1 MLTSDAPSP
10 RHVPRWHRR
19 PAPANAGRAFRAG
32 DRRASDTRS
41 RPGCRAAPGT
51 GAPARDP
58 RHGSARALGTRVE
71 RPLFSPHAELHV
83 GLTESARQVLHLSPE
98 FDLAS
103 RRQGLRVIAPGEALA
118 ATLEELLL
126 PFGDRRL
133 AHLQP
138 SRDVDLGGLALQDRE
153 HHGQFLV
160 GCLERFATHRHHLV
174 GALPHHT
181 RECPTQSEA
190 AQTAYTYDAADRQT
204 SIDPPGASNTVAF
217 SFDALDRDRTR
228 SLNGTTTD
236 TYGYVGETETAVLLD
251 RTTDVDSAVDAM
263 GDRIAISSN
272 GTLGWTIPDLHGS
285 MAAVVASNGASLTD
299 AFRYDPYG
307 EMAGSTTSALPTP
320 WRYQGEL
327 LLTDPGTT
335 DLYAGGAR
343 DYDPALGVFTSQDSV
358 VGDAQNPLSL
368 NRYLY
373 AWGDPST
380 MTDPSGHMAVE
391 GDDVCPSCNPGKS
404 VHTAGGGKADR
415 AAARS
420 QRRADRREVSQQQ
433 GHHRAQPTAPNPA
446 LQRLLAN
453 ETRIAASYDP
463 RSPGYDDEAK
473 MQAVAAA
480 ASARIASARA
490 AAAARR
496 QSVAG
501 FNEGID
507 ADAQSRT
514 VADQDANWAKVK
526 SAREAQAESDR
537 EYDQVE
543 ANRSRINLAKPIDSG
558 GGGFNFNPLPA
569 LVLGGFL
576 IGGAVCVLSV
586 VCDVGLAGA
595 AALTVATVAVEDG
608 AAQGAVEEAPEAEM
622 AIGDAAAVDTVGSGN
637 AAQGGL
643 RDLAT
648 QIRTAGEHPAAVNQR
663 TIAVASDSD
672 GNLWGASSSG
682 FDAGQKAA
690 LEKLGV
696 SGLPTGQNLHAEENL
711 ARFLADG
718 MDRIGTS
725 SRMPCEADEHGCSQ
739 MLNYLG
745 VQVEP

>member
-1 MLTSDAPSP
+1 MAGSGAQDYGYDKLRRVTSATLAGATQTYTYDPSGDRTSLT
-10 RHVPRWHRR
+10 
-19 PAPANAGRAFRAG
+19 RAG
-32 DRRASDTRS
+32 VTTTYTYDRSDEMATSKVGGGATNSFVYDAYGNMTTSQVASS
-41 RPGCRAAPGT
+41 GT
-51 GAPARDP
+51 
-58 RHGSARALGTRVE
+58 
-71 RPLFSPHAELHV
+71 
-83 GLTESARQVLHLSPE
+83 
-98 FDLAS
+98 
-103 RRQGLRVIAPGEALA
+103 
-118 ATLEELLL
+118 
-126 PFGDRRL
+126 
-133 AHLQP
+133 
-138 SRDVDLGGLALQDRE
+138 
-153 HHGQFLV
+153 
-160 GCLERFATHRHHLV
+160 
-174 GALPHHT
+174 
-181 RECPTQSEA
+181 
-190 AQTAYTYDAADRQT
+190 TAYTYDAADRPT

-217 SFDALDRDRTR
+217 TFDALGRDRTR
-228 SLNGTTTD
+228 SLNGTTSD

-285 MAAVVASNGASLTD
+285 MAAVVASNGSTLTD
-299 AFRYDPYG
+299 DFRYDPYG